1 MMNGSVSGCGGGG
14 GTMCRAKTFSVKLVR
29 DGPRTAWGIR
39 LVGGADLGAPLTVQ
53 RVQLGSPADGSLR
66 RGDIIRKIGDYDAR
80 DVSHKEAQNLLKTA
94 GNNVNV
100 VVQRSS
106 AASYSSSF
114 SSSTMTSSTQ
124 QQTFGGPVAQMPNPP
139 VAGGVATPFT
149 AATLPRSSSMPRST
163 APQPGLGAGLGAVRG
178 GTPGRAASPM
188 PSSMSEALK
197 SPVESLPYTIFPV
210 APTSLAAGSNAPPPR
225 ASSPFP
231 CFQPPPSTDPE
242 LEVVTNQPY
251 RTTPLVLPG
260 AKTKKDLAPTTSSYL
275 RHHPNP
281 MFRAPPSHFDNE
293 AMMKQKVAGTVIERV
308 AGQDMNG
315 SKIVHKQ
322 FNSPIGL
329 YSDQNIAE
337 TIQQQTGVTPPK
349 PPPVFDPLKS
359 EAYKALKEEEL
370 GISEPS
376 GPAAEVSAVQPKVFQ
391 PGAVPPPKQ
400 RPPPPAPPA
409 HSNPQPHKVAPNA
422 KVNSIGVPDEKI
434 AQSYSFKRIMAE
446 VLGES
451 EY

>member
-1 MMNGSVSGCGGGG
+1 MSSKAPGGG
-14 GTMCRAKTFSVKLVR
+14 GTMSRMKTISVNMLR
-29 DGPRTAWGIR
+29 DGPRTAWGFR
-39 LVGGADLGAPLTVQ
+39 VVGGADLGAPLTVQ
-53 RVQLGSPADGSLR
+53 RVQVGSPAEGALR

-80 DVSHKEAQNLLKTA
+80 DLSHKEAQNLLKTA

-106 AASYSSSF
+106 AASFTSSF
-114 SSSTMTSSTQ
+114 SSSMTSSTTQ
-124 QQTFGGPVAQMPNPP
+124 QQHTFAPAAPMVNPP

-149 AATLPRSSSMPRST
+149 AASLPRSSSMPRAST
-163 APQPGLGAGLGAVRG
+163 PGGASHAALNVVRS

-188 PSSMSEALK
+188 PASMSEALK
-197 SPVESLPYTIFPV
+197 SPVESLPHTLFPV
-210 APTSLAAGSNAPPPR
+210 PPTSMAAAAAGGPPPR
-225 ASSPFP
+225 STSPFP
-231 CFQPPPSTDPE
+231 CFQPPPTSDPE
-242 LEVVTNQPY
+242 MEAVTNQPY

-281 MFRAPPSHFDNE
+281 MFRAPPSHFDHD
-293 AMMKQKVAGTVIERV
+293 AMMRQKVAGTVIDRV

-315 SKIVHKQ
+315 PKIVHKQ

-337 TIQQQTGVTPPK
+337 TIQQQTGATPPK

-370 GISEPS
+370 GITEPS
-376 GPAAEVSAVQPKVFQ
+376 GPAAEVSPVQPKVFQ
-391 PGAVPPPKQ
+391 PGAVPPPKA
-400 RPPPPAPPA
+400 RPQPPAPQA
-409 HSNPQPHKVAPNA
+409 HSQPQPHKVVPNA
-422 KVNSIGVPDEKI
+422 KVNSIGSEEKI
-434 AQSYSFKRIMAE
+434 AQSYSFRRIMAE

-451 EY
+451 EF